1 MALFRKWGI
10 HLATYLDDWP
20 VLWGKECLNTNARK
34 NISMPVSELI
44 HLHVSSITCESGY
57 FLFYSGT
64 VHHVE
69 GRDILSVSQVVGVMW
84 VLLAIQL
91 LSIFLSV
98 YKRHREVIADCQ
110 FCAANMGSFQP
121 LEHIDIKMLSRKVAL
136 LPALG
141 TVAHMSDNHALSVH
155 PSRMG
160 FTPVNFGV
168 TLKPNLY
175 S

>member
-1 MALFRKWGI
+1 MALFREWGI
-10 HLATYLDDWP
+10 QMATYLDDWL

-34 NISMPVSELI
+34 NIFMPVSELI

-57 FLFYSGT
+57 FLFYCGT
-64 VHHVE
+64 VHVE

-84 VLLAIQL
+84 VLLAIQM

-98 YKRHREVIADCQ
+98 YKRHREVIANCQ
-110 FCAANMGSFQP
+110 FCAANMGSFQL
-121 LEHIDIKMLSRKVAL
+121 LEHIDVKMSCKMAL

-141 TVAHMSDNHALSVH
+141 TVAHMSDIHALSVH
-155 PSRMG
+155 PSCMG

-168 TLKPNLY
+168 TLCLGYY